1 MGAGVNEDSM
11 QECNDGNDSFNKELI
26 SYINNDDVTAVVE
39 DNLSLSLSQSEVE
52 TTPCQDNSQPELE
65 PHNPSSPVSSQQYQD
80 KPNHQTSLY
89 FKLVVDN
96 IDKNTTPRYMRCDKQ
111 TSSLHYFHVYAVSD
125 RVDVSQS
132 SNQISMI
139 DSNSIDF
146 NALLP
151 SVEDVNNLKANLG
164 ILVSRVLVK
173 HIKKLQSYAS
183 GTVDHILHKYSKQ
196 MSQKSRVY
204 I

>member
-1 MGAGVNEDSM
+1 M
-11 QECNDGNDSFNKELI
+11 
-26 SYINNDDVTAVVE
+26 
-39 DNLSLSLSQSEVE
+39 
-52 TTPCQDNSQPELE
+52 
-65 PHNPSSPVSSQQYQD
+65 
-80 KPNHQTSLY
+80 
-89 FKLVVDN
+89 
-96 IDKNTTPRYMRCDKQ
+96 
-111 TSSLHYFHVYAVSD
+111 
-125 RVDVSQS
+125 SQS

-173 HIKKLQSYAS
+173 HIKHLQSYAS

-196 MSQKSRVY
+196 KSRVVSIY
-204 I
+204 TSL